1 MRGIVFTPDRNTR
14 RADFTG
20 AFLPEARAFIR
31 AHQLPARALVRIDIS
46 KSDQEMRA
54 QVLEAIKRED
64 QLQGIL
70 ETVAFFCHGWCSGIQ
85 LGFSVNNVVELACA
99 LKPLATRDIKM
110 PLYAC
115 SAARDRDGQIEDD
128 IDPNSVGGDGGFAD
142 QLRDAICSYAYAIDC
157 RVLAHVTAGH
167 ATRNPWVRF
176 FEGGGQ
182 PYGGKGGVW
191 VVKPKGPLW
200 KRWIRW
206 LAEGNNRF
214 RLPFMSID
222 EVQAELE
229 HPEAP

>member
-1 MRGIVFTPDRNTR
+1 MRGIVFTPNRNTR

-31 AHQLPARALVRIDIS
+31 AHQIPARALVRIDIL
-46 KSDQEMRA
+46 KSDHEMRA
-54 QVLEAIKRED
+54 QILEAIKKEGK
-64 QLQGIL
+64 LQGSF

-85 LGFSVNNVVELACA
+85 LGFSVQNVVELACA

-115 SAARDRDGQIEDD
+115 SAARDRDAQIIDD
-128 IDPNSVGGDGGFAD
+128 IDPNSVGGD
-142 QLRDAICSYAYAIDC
+142 
-157 RVLAHVTAGH
+157 
-167 ATRNPWVRF
+167 
-176 FEGGGQ
+176 GGQ

-206 LAEGNNRF
+206 LTEGNNRF

-229 HPEAP
+229 PPEAP